1 MAKSSG
7 RGLPGKKRGK
17 AGGAPSTA
25 QFGLAFAALAVLV
38 VVYLKPW
45 GQKKKP
51 QPVASE
57 PEDEEEE
64 LGGRFE
70 AIRSAL
76 FNDDGSSAYSKG
88 SNKESRFSHE
98 DYWDERYAK
107 MNKAYD
113 WYGTWHTESAGPL
126 TIKPHVKPWLP
137 AKIDTVLN
145 LGCGNSRI
153 AEELYNDG
161 FKDVMNIDI
170 SQTAID
176 KMSAKFAGISALKFT
191 KMDMLQ
197 MSFADASFD
206 FVLDKGT
213 LDALYTGASDSV
225 PTVVAQIFRV
235 LKPGGLLVSMT
246 FGTPK
251 TRRELNMTT
260 GLVGGPS
267 GWDRHKMVLMKGELP
282 AGSVDQQLYL
292 YLMTKPLEPATAS
305 GEL

>member
-1 MAKSSG
+1 MAK
-7 RGLPGKKRGK
+7 PAGKRKGK
-17 AGGAPSTA
+17 GEPNAN
-25 QFGLAFAALAVLV
+25 QFILVFVALVLMA
-38 VVYLKPW
+38 VVYWRPW
-45 GQKKKP
+45 SKKQ
-51 QPVASE
+51 QPSASE
-57 PEDEEEE
+57 PPEEEEEE

-76 FNDDGSSAYSKG
+76 FNEDGSSAYSKG
-88 SNKESRFSHE
+88 LSGAKENSRFSHE

-113 WYGTWHTESAGPL
+113 WYGTWDTESAGPL

-137 AKIDTVLN
+137 ARIDNVMN

-161 FKDVMNIDI
+161 FKDIMNIDI

-176 KMSAKFAGISALKFT
+176 KMSAKFAGILALKFV

-197 MSFADASFD
+197 MSFADGSFD
-206 FVLDKGT
+206 FILDKGT
-213 LDALYTGASDSV
+213 LDALYTGSSELV
-225 PTVVAQIFRV
+225 PAVVAQVFRV
-235 LKPGGLLVSMT
+235 LRPGGLFVSMT

-251 TRRELNMTT
+251 TRRDLNMTT
-260 GLVGGPS
+260 GQAADPS
-267 GWDRHKMVLMKGELP
+267 GWDRYKMILMKGELP
-282 AGSVDQQLYL
+282 ADSREQQLYL
-292 YLMTKPLEPATAS
+292 YLMTKPVEPHKAS